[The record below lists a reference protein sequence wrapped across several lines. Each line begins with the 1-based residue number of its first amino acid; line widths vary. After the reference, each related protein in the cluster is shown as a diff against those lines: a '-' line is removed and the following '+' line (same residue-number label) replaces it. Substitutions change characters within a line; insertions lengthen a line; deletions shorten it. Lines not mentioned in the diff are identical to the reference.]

1 METDGLIRDSQ
12 HGFTKGESCL
22 TNLVAFYDRV
32 TVLVDMGRATDIIYL
47 DFCKAF
53 ETVPHNILN
62 SKLKRCEFDGWS
74 NRLMRNWLT
83 GHIQSVIAND
93 SMSQWKPVTSGAPH
107 GSVLALILFNIFI
120 NDTDD

>member
-1 METDGLIRDSQ
+1 MEADGLIRDSQ

-22 TNLVAFYDRV
+22 TNLVAFYDRA

-53 ETVPHNILN
+53 ETMPHNILN

-83 GHIQSVIAND
+83 GHIQSVIANG

-107 GSVLALILFNIFI
+107 RSVLALILFNIFI
-120 NDTDD
+120 NDIDD